1 MIKICYHFKQEL
13 MKIGILEKFNNLL
26 DSKDQD
32 IRKEIY
38 WGLSNILTSKLPI
51 VTATFEHNILTN

>member
-1 MIKICYHFKQEL
+1 

>member
-1 MIKICYHFKQEL
+1 MN
-13 MKIGILEKFNNLL
+13 IGIVEKFNNWL
-26 DSKDQD
+26 DSKAQD

-38 WGLSNILTSKLPI
+38 WGLSNIRASKLPI